1 MSYRKRKQRKRMK
14 TVRNTEIV
22 ITPDGEEKYINGVRV
37 GELEITPEVPVHL
50 RVFSWLEDLEE
61 FLLELEVGHG
71 VNIPLE
77 VITEGMKDECLSPSA
92 IINKFIYAVRI
103 YGEQLCPDKKL
114 SCRTITKSGGRHIKV
129 NDPARFV
136 RISSVE
142 PEAHLKVAQVSE
154 ISEEAYRYKK
164 QDLRIKL
171 RKQVYAFLSTL
182 SREQNK
188 PMTVIIQDLVEQHPS
203 FPQEK

>member
-14 TVRNTEIV
+14 TVKNTEIV

-37 GELEITPEVPVHL
+37 GELQITPEVPVHL
-50 RVFSWLEDLEE
+50 RVFPWLEDLEE

-92 IINKFIYAVRI
+92 VINKFTYAVRV
-103 YGEQLCPDKKL
+103 YGEKLCPDKKF
-114 SCRTITKSGGRHIKV
+114 SCRTITKSGGRNIRV

-142 PEAHLKVAQVSE
+142 PESHLKVAE

-182 SREQNK
+182 SKEQNK
-188 PMTVIIQDLVEQHPS
+188 AMTVIIQDLVEQHPR

>member
-14 TVRNTEIV
+14 TVKNTELV

-37 GELEITPEVPVHL
+37 GSLEITPEVPVYL
-50 RVFSWLEDLEE
+50 RVFPWLEDLEE
-61 FLLELEVGHG
+61 FLLELELGHG

-77 VITEGMKDECLSPSA
+77 VIKEGMKDECLSPSA
-92 IINKFIYAVRI
+92 VINKFNYAVRI
-103 YGEQLCPDKKL
+103 YGEKLCPDKKF

-142 PEAHLKVAQVSE
+142 AENHLKVAE
-154 ISEEAYRYKK
+154 ISEEAYRDKP

-171 RKQVYAFLSTL
+171 RKKVYAFLSTL
-182 SREQNK
+182 SKEQNK
-188 PMTVIIQDLVEQHPS
+188 AMTVIIQDLVEQHPS
-203 FPQEK
+203 FPEEK

>member
-103 YGEQLCPDKKL
+103 YGEKLCPDKKL

-154 ISEEAYRYKK
+154 ISEEAYRDKK
-164 QDLRIKL
+164 QD
-171 RKQVYAFLSTL
+171 
-182 SREQNK
+182 
-188 PMTVIIQDLVEQHPS
+188 
-203 FPQEK
+203 